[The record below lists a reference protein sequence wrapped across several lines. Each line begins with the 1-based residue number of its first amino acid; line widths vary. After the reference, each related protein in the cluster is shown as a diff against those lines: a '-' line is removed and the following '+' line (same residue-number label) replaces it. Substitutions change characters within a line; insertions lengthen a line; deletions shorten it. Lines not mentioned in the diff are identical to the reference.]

1 MLALLAGYPAGWYSV
16 IHSYFDGGEPP
27 PVPSIGSIS
36 RAEGASAPGIRI
48 YQVLHSNKRLTSTK
62 LFTAGASMGE
72 IFSLHGRSLAP
83 AWSGRVVS
91 TAPYDPGMSER
102 KARLTITVDSS

>member
-48 YQVLHSNKRLTSTK
+48 YQVLHLNKRLTSTK

-72 IFSLHGRSLAP
+72 IFSAQRAP
-83 AWSGRVVS
+83 AYTLSGQLVS
-91 TAPYDPGMSER
+91 TAG
-102 KARLTITVDSS
+102 ITRYE

>member
-36 RAEGASAPGIRI
+36 RAEGASALGIRI
-48 YQVLHSNKRLTSTK
+48 YQVLHSDKRLTSIK
-62 LFTAGASMGE
+62 LFTAGACMGE
-72 IFSLHGRSLAP
+72 KFSAREVAGSCVVWAGCQHGA
-83 AWSGRVVS
+83 V
-91 TAPYDPGMSER
+91 
-102 KARLTITVDSS
+102 